1 MYLKKLGTPFAYKK
15 LAIFLK
21 DFKMTINS
29 ANPYQN
35 LALSN
40 PLQNSQALN
49 LIKDKKGSN
58 LEENEN
64 NLENLNYIFNTT
76 SYASEFGFRI
86 DERGFFEKDL
96 NKIANIPGSYNI
108 NIKSV
113 RNIAKELTRQDATL
127 NYNKIDLPYLLNSYY
142 SSLKSVNLEFSE
154 NDNANLSRDMISKF
168 ATGFSTEN
176 GEFLGKISR
185 IYNNQEELNSTLNK
199 TLSLNTLMLDNKI
212 TNFHFDRALNNTSS
226 NEILKPYL
234 TKNAEVS
241 KSGLL
246 MNFIYHDIKT
256 QNDNELN
263 FFMKPAS
270 LDLNAHTNFQKIL
283 RGEMDIKDYI
293 KQQNEQKM
301 SFDLYLYV
309 NGVDKKTASQDKL
322 SVFFQQYVNYQ
333 KDMDL
338 REFANSSSIFQ
349 IYIDEN
355 HSEFNSLKEEYQ
367 SQNKDLEKL
376 DNANNMRSSS
386 IENFL
391 DRRQKQANLNKILNS
406 YLSVLLLSLI
416 HI

>member
-96 NKIANIPGSYNI
+96 NKIANIPESYNI

-185 IYNNQEELNSTLNK
+185 IYNNQEELNSALNK

-406 YLSVLLLSLI
+406 YLSVLL
-416 HI
+416 

>member
-1 MYLKKLGTPFAYKK
+1 
-15 LAIFLK
+15 
-21 DFKMTINS
+21 MTINS

-76 SYASEFGFRI
+76 SYASEFSFRI
-86 DERGFFEKDL
+86 DEKGFFEKDL
-96 NKIANIPGSYNI
+96 NKIANIPESYNI

-185 IYNNQEELNSTLNK
+185 IYNNQEELNSALNK

-270 LDLNAHTNFQKIL
+270 LDLNAHANFQKIL

-406 YLSVLLLSLI
+406 YLSVLL
-416 HI
+416 

>member
-1 MYLKKLGTPFAYKK
+1 
-15 LAIFLK
+15 
-21 DFKMTINS
+21 MTINS

-76 SYASEFGFRI
+76 SYASEFSFRI
-86 DERGFFEKDL
+86 DEKGFFEKDL
-96 NKIANIPGSYNI
+96 NKIANIPESYNI

-185 IYNNQEELNSTLNK
+185 IYNNQEELNSALNK

-338 REFANSSSIFQ
+338 REFVNSSSIFQ

-406 YLSVLLLSLI
+406 YLSVLL
-416 HI
+416 

>member
-1 MYLKKLGTPFAYKK
+1 
-15 LAIFLK
+15 
-21 DFKMTINS
+21 MTINS

-76 SYASEFGFRI
+76 SYASEFSFRI
-86 DERGFFEKDL
+86 DEKGFFEKDL
-96 NKIANIPGSYNI
+96 NKIANIPESYNI

-185 IYNNQEELNSTLNK
+185 IYNNQEELNSALNK

-309 NGVDKKTASQDKL
+309 NGVDKKTTSQDKL

-391 DRRQKQANLNKILNS
+391 DRRQKQANLNKIL
-406 YLSVLLLSLI
+406 
-416 HI
+416 

>member
-1 MYLKKLGTPFAYKK
+1 
-15 LAIFLK
+15 
-21 DFKMTINS
+21 MTINS

-76 SYASEFGFRI
+76 SYASEFSFRI
-86 DERGFFEKDL
+86 DEKGFFEKDL
-96 NKIANIPGSYNI
+96 NKIANIPESYNI

-154 NDNANLSRDMISKF
+154 NGNANLSRDMISKF

-185 IYNNQEELNSTLNK
+185 IYNNQEELNSALNK

-406 YLSVLLLSLI
+406 YLSVLL
-416 HI
+416 

>member
-1 MYLKKLGTPFAYKK
+1 
-15 LAIFLK
+15 
-21 DFKMTINS
+21 MTINS

-76 SYASEFGFRI
+76 SYASEFSFRI
-86 DERGFFEKDL
+86 DEKGFFEKDL
-96 NKIANIPGSYNI
+96 NKIANIPESYNI

-176 GEFLGKISR
+176 GKFLGKISR
-185 IYNNQEELNSTLNK
+185 IYNNQEELNSALNK

-391 DRRQKQANLNKILNS
+391 DRRQKQANLN
-406 YLSVLLLSLI
+406 LSLI

>member
-1 MYLKKLGTPFAYKK
+1 
-15 LAIFLK
+15 
-21 DFKMTINS
+21 MTINS

-64 NLENLNYIFNTT
+64 NLENLNYIFNTA
-76 SYASEFGFRI
+76 SYASEFSFRI
-86 DERGFFEKDL
+86 DEKGFFEKDL
-96 NKIANIPGSYNI
+96 NKIANIPESYNI

-185 IYNNQEELNSTLNK
+185 IYNNQEELNSALNK

-406 YLSVLLLSLI
+406 YLSVLL
-416 HI
+416 

>member
-1 MYLKKLGTPFAYKK
+1 
-15 LAIFLK
+15 
-21 DFKMTINS
+21 MTINS

-76 SYASEFGFRI
+76 SYASEFSFRI
-86 DERGFFEKDL
+86 DEKGFFEKDL
-96 NKIANIPGSYNI
+96 NKIANIPESYNI

-185 IYNNQEELNSTLNK
+185 IYNNQEELNSALNK

-246 MNFIYHDIKT
+246 MNFIYHNIKT

-406 YLSVLLLSLI
+406 YLSVL
-416 HI
+416 

>member
-35 LALSN
+35 LVLSN

-406 YLSVLLLSLI
+406 YLSVLL
-416 HI
+416 

>member
-1 MYLKKLGTPFAYKK
+1 
-15 LAIFLK
+15 
-21 DFKMTINS
+21 MTINS

-35 LALSN
+35 LALSS

-76 SYASEFGFRI
+76 SYASEFSFRI
-86 DERGFFEKDL
+86 DEKGFFEKDL
-96 NKIANIPGSYNI
+96 NKIANIPESYNI

-185 IYNNQEELNSTLNK
+185 IYNNQEELNSALNK

-406 YLSVLLLSLI
+406 YLSVLL
-416 HI
+416 

>member
-1 MYLKKLGTPFAYKK
+1 M
-15 LAIFLK
+15 I
-21 DFKMTINS
+21 INS
-29 ANPYQN
+29 TNPYQN

-40 PLQNSQALN
+40 PLQNSQNLN
-49 LIKDKKGSN
+49 LIKNKEN
-58 LEENEN
+58 LNSEKTEN

-86 DERGFFEKDL
+86 NEEGIFDKDL
-96 NKIANIPGSYNI
+96 NKIANIPESYDI

-113 RNIAKELTRQDATL
+113 RNIAKELTKQDESL

-142 SSLKSVNLEFSE
+142 NSLKSINLEFAKD
-154 NDNANLSRDMISKF
+154 DNHNLSRDNISKLN
-168 ATGFSTEN
+168 AGFSTQN

-185 IYNNQEELNSTLNK
+185 IYSNQEEINSALNK
-199 TLSLNTLMLDNKI
+199 NINLNTLMLDNKI
-212 TNFHFDRALNNTSS
+212 VDFHFDKALNNTSS

-256 QNDNELN
+256 KNDSELS

-270 LDLNAHTNFQKIL
+270 LDLNSHQNLQKIL
-283 RGEMDIKDYI
+283 KGEIDVEDYI
-293 KQQNEQKM
+293 KQNNEKKM

-309 NGVDKKTASQDKL
+309 NGVDKKTTSQDKL
-322 SVFFQQYVNYQ
+322 SVFFQQYINYE

-338 REFANSSSIFQ
+338 KEFANSSSIFQ
-349 IYIDEN
+349 IYTDEIKKDFNTIKQEYNNQTKDKKTLEEANKMRFDSID
-355 HSEFNSLKEEYQ
+355 
-367 SQNKDLEKL
+367 
-376 DNANNMRSSS
+376 
-386 IENFL
+386 NFL

-406 YLSVLLLSLI
+406 YLSVLI
-416 HI
+416 

>member
-1 MYLKKLGTPFAYKK
+1 
-15 LAIFLK
+15 
-21 DFKMTINS
+21 MTINS

-76 SYASEFGFRI
+76 SYASEFSFRI
-86 DERGFFEKDL
+86 DEKGFFEKDL
-96 NKIANIPGSYNI
+96 NKIANIPESYNI

-142 SSLKSVNLEFSE
+142 SLLKSVNLEFSE

-185 IYNNQEELNSTLNK
+185 IYNNQEELNSALNK

-391 DRRQKQANLNKILNS
+391 DRRQKQVNLNKILNS
-406 YLSVLLLSLI
+406 YLSVLL
-416 HI
+416 

>member
-1 MYLKKLGTPFAYKK
+1 
-15 LAIFLK
+15 
-21 DFKMTINS
+21 MTINS

-76 SYASEFGFRI
+76 SYASEFSFRI
-86 DERGFFEKDL
+86 DEKGFFEKDL
-96 NKIANIPGSYNI
+96 NKIANIPESYNI

-185 IYNNQEELNSTLNK
+185 IYNNQEELNSALNK

-391 DRRQKQANLNKILNS
+391 DRRQKQTNLNKILNS
-406 YLSVLLLSLI
+406 YLSVLL
-416 HI
+416 

>member
-1 MYLKKLGTPFAYKK
+1 
-15 LAIFLK
+15 
-21 DFKMTINS
+21 MTINS

-76 SYASEFGFRI
+76 SYASEFSFRI
-86 DERGFFEKDL
+86 DEKGFFEKDL
-96 NKIANIPGSYNI
+96 NKIANIPESYNI

-168 ATGFSTEN
+168 ATGFSIEN

-185 IYNNQEELNSTLNK
+185 IYNNQEELNSALNK

-406 YLSVLLLSLI
+406 YLSVLL
-416 HI
+416 

>member
-86 DERGFFEKDL
+86 DEKGFFEKDL
-96 NKIANIPGSYNI
+96 NKIANIPESYNI

-185 IYNNQEELNSTLNK
+185 IYNNQEELNSALNK

-406 YLSVLLLSLI
+406 YLSVLL
-416 HI
+416 

>member
-234 TKNAEVS
+234 TKNTEVS

-406 YLSVLLLSLI
+406 YLSVLL
-416 HI
+416 

>member
-86 DERGFFEKDL
+86 DEKGFFEKDL
-96 NKIANIPGSYNI
+96 NKIANIPESYNI

-154 NDNANLSRDMISKF
+154 NDDANLSRDMISKF

-185 IYNNQEELNSTLNK
+185 IYNNQEELNSALNK

-406 YLSVLLLSLI
+406 YLSVLL
-416 HI
+416 

>member
-86 DERGFFEKDL
+86 DEKGFFEKDL
-96 NKIANIPGSYNI
+96 NKIANIPESYNI

-185 IYNNQEELNSTLNK
+185 IYNNQEELNSALNK

-309 NGVDKKTASQDKL
+309 HGVDKKTASQDKL

-406 YLSVLLLSLI
+406 YLSVLL
-416 HI
+416 

>member
-1 MYLKKLGTPFAYKK
+1 
-15 LAIFLK
+15 
-21 DFKMTINS
+21 MTINS

-76 SYASEFGFRI
+76 SYASEFSFRI
-86 DERGFFEKDL
+86 DEKGFFKKDL
-96 NKIANIPGSYNI
+96 NKIANIPESYNI

-185 IYNNQEELNSTLNK
+185 IYNNQEELNSALNK

-406 YLSVLLLSLI
+406 YLSVLL
-416 HI
+416 

>member
-1 MYLKKLGTPFAYKK
+1 
-15 LAIFLK
+15 
-21 DFKMTINS
+21 MTINS

-76 SYASEFGFRI
+76 SYASEFSFRI
-86 DERGFFEKDL
+86 DEKGFFEKDL
-96 NKIANIPGSYNI
+96 NKIANIPESYNI

-185 IYNNQEELNSTLNK
+185 IYNNQEELNSALNK

-355 HSEFNSLKEEYQ
+355 YSEFNSLKEEYQ

-406 YLSVLLLSLI
+406 YLSVLL
-416 HI
+416 

>member
-1 MYLKKLGTPFAYKK
+1 
-15 LAIFLK
+15 
-21 DFKMTINS
+21 MTINS

-76 SYASEFGFRI
+76 SYASEFSFRI
-86 DERGFFEKDL
+86 DEKGFFEKDL
-96 NKIANIPGSYNI
+96 NKIANIPESYNI

-185 IYNNQEELNSTLNK
+185 IYNNQEELSSALNK

-406 YLSVLLLSLI
+406 YLSVLL
-416 HI
+416 

>member
-1 MYLKKLGTPFAYKK
+1 
-15 LAIFLK
+15 
-21 DFKMTINS
+21 MTINS

-76 SYASEFGFRI
+76 SYASEFSFRI
-86 DERGFFEKDL
+86 DEKGFFEKDL
-96 NKIANIPGSYNI
+96 NKIANIPESYNI

-185 IYNNQEELNSTLNK
+185 IYNNQEELNSALNK

-270 LDLNAHTNFQKIL
+270 FDLNAHTNFQKIL

-406 YLSVLLLSLI
+406 YLSVLL
-416 HI
+416 

>member
-1 MYLKKLGTPFAYKK
+1 
-15 LAIFLK
+15 
-21 DFKMTINS
+21 MTINS

-76 SYASEFGFRI
+76 SYASEFSFRI
-86 DERGFFEKDL
+86 DEKGFFEKDL
-96 NKIANIPGSYNI
+96 NKIANIPESYNI

-142 SSLKSVNLEFSE
+142 SSLKSVNLEFGE

-185 IYNNQEELNSTLNK
+185 IYNNQEELNSALNK

-391 DRRQKQANLNKILNS
+391 DRRQKQANLNKIL
-406 YLSVLLLSLI
+406 
-416 HI
+416 

>member
-1 MYLKKLGTPFAYKK
+1 
-15 LAIFLK
+15 
-21 DFKMTINS
+21 MTINS

-76 SYASEFGFRI
+76 SYASEFSFRI
-86 DERGFFEKDL
+86 DEKGFFEKDL
-96 NKIANIPGSYNI
+96 NKIANIPESYNI

-185 IYNNQEELNSTLNK
+185 IYNNQEELNSALNK

-355 HSEFNSLKEEYQ
+355 HSEFNSLKEKYQ

-406 YLSVLLLSLI
+406 YLSVLL
-416 HI
+416 

>member
-1 MYLKKLGTPFAYKK
+1 
-15 LAIFLK
+15 
-21 DFKMTINS
+21 

-76 SYASEFGFRI
+76 SYASEFSFRI
-86 DERGFFEKDL
+86 DEKGFFEKDL
-96 NKIANIPGSYNI
+96 NKIANIPESYNI

-185 IYNNQEELNSTLNK
+185 IYNNQEELNSALNK
-199 TLSLNTLMLDNKI
+199 TLSLNTLTLDNKI

-406 YLSVLLLSLI
+406 YLSVLL
-416 HI
+416 

>member
-1 MYLKKLGTPFAYKK
+1 
-15 LAIFLK
+15 
-21 DFKMTINS
+21 MTINS

-76 SYASEFGFRI
+76 SYASEFSFRI
-86 DERGFFEKDL
+86 DEKGFFEKDL
-96 NKIANIPGSYNI
+96 NKIANIPESYNI

-185 IYNNQEELNSTLNK
+185 IYNNQEELNSALNK

-367 SQNKDLEKL
+367 NQNKDLEKL

-406 YLSVLLLSLI
+406 YLSVLL
-416 HI
+416 

>member
-113 RNIAKELTRQDATL
+113 RNIAKELTRQDTTL

-406 YLSVLLLSLI
+406 YLSVLL
-416 HI
+416 

>member
-1 MYLKKLGTPFAYKK
+1 
-15 LAIFLK
+15 
-21 DFKMTINS
+21 MTINS

-76 SYASEFGFRI
+76 SYASEFRFRI
-86 DERGFFEKDL
+86 DEKGFFEKDL
-96 NKIANIPGSYNI
+96 NKIANIPESYNI

-185 IYNNQEELNSTLNK
+185 IYNNQEELNSALNT

-406 YLSVLLLSLI
+406 YLSVLL
-416 HI
+416 

>member
-1 MYLKKLGTPFAYKK
+1 
-15 LAIFLK
+15 
-21 DFKMTINS
+21 MTINS

-76 SYASEFGFRI
+76 SYASEFSFRI
-86 DERGFFEKDL
+86 DEKGFFEKDL
-96 NKIANIPGSYNI
+96 NKIANIPESYNI

-185 IYNNQEELNSTLNK
+185 IYNNQEELNSALNK

-309 NGVDKKTASQDKL
+309 NGVDKKTASQNKL

-406 YLSVLLLSLI
+406 YLSVLL
-416 HI
+416 

>member
-1 MYLKKLGTPFAYKK
+1 M
-15 LAIFLK
+15 I
-21 DFKMTINS
+21 INS

-40 PLQNSQALN
+40 PLQNSQNLN
-49 LIKDKKGSN
+49 LIKDKEN
-58 LEENEN
+58 LNSEKTEN

-86 DERGFFEKDL
+86 NEEGIFDKDL
-96 NKIANIPGSYNI
+96 NKIANIPESYDI

-113 RNIAKELTRQDATL
+113 RNIAKELTKQDESL

-142 SSLKSVNLEFSE
+142 NSLKSINLEFAKD
-154 NDNANLSRDMISKF
+154 DNHNLSRDNISKLN
-168 ATGFSTEN
+168 AGFSTQN

-185 IYNNQEELNSTLNK
+185 IYSNQEEINSALNK
-199 TLSLNTLMLDNKI
+199 NINLNTLMLDNKI
-212 TNFHFDRALNNTSS
+212 VDFHFDKALNNTSS

-256 QNDNELN
+256 KNDSELS

-270 LDLNAHTNFQKIL
+270 LDLNSHQNLQKIL
-283 RGEMDIKDYI
+283 KGEIDVEDYI
-293 KQQNEQKM
+293 KQNNEKKM

-309 NGVDKKTASQDKL
+309 NGVDKKTTSQDKL
-322 SVFFQQYVNYQ
+322 SVFFQQYINYE

-338 REFANSSSIFQ
+338 KEFANSSSIFQ
-349 IYIDEN
+349 IYTDEIKKDFNTIKQEYNNQTKDKKTLEEANKMRFDSID
-355 HSEFNSLKEEYQ
+355 
-367 SQNKDLEKL
+367 
-376 DNANNMRSSS
+376 
-386 IENFL
+386 NFL

-406 YLSVLLLSLI
+406 YLSVLI
-416 HI
+416 

>member
-1 MYLKKLGTPFAYKK
+1 
-15 LAIFLK
+15 
-21 DFKMTINS
+21 MTINS

-76 SYASEFGFRI
+76 SYASEFSFRI
-86 DERGFFEKDL
+86 DEKGFFEKDL
-96 NKIANIPGSYNI
+96 NKIANIPESYNI

-127 NYNKIDLPYLLNSYY
+127 NYSKIDLPYLLNSYY

-185 IYNNQEELNSTLNK
+185 IYNNQEELNSALNK

-406 YLSVLLLSLI
+406 YLSVLL
-416 HI
+416 

>member
-1 MYLKKLGTPFAYKK
+1 
-15 LAIFLK
+15 
-21 DFKMTINS
+21 MTINS

-76 SYASEFGFRI
+76 SYASEFSFRI
-86 DERGFFEKDL
+86 DEKGFFEKDL
-96 NKIANIPGSYNI
+96 NKIANIPESYNI

-154 NDNANLSRDMISKF
+154 NNNANLSRDMISKF

-185 IYNNQEELNSTLNK
+185 IYNNQEELNSALNK

-406 YLSVLLLSLI
+406 YLSVLL
-416 HI
+416 